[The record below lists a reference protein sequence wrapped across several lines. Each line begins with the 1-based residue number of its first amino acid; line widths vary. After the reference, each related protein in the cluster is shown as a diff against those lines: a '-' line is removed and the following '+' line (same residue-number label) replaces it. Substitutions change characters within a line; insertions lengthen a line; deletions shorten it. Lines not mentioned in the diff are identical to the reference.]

1 MEFVEVSSLTRNSIR
16 GDSAYIISN
25 LNIQYKVP
33 QDQQKQK
40 NGAKQTIKKTM
51 FQKLEQFIKACE
63 ILKKKKT
70 TNKQTKQN
78 KNARVQKTKSIKTI

>member
-63 ILKKKKT
+63 ILKKKKN
-70 TNKQTKQN
+70 NKQTN
-78 KNARVQKTKSIKTI
+78 